1 MHLDREY
8 RPYHLNAETRKT
20 APGELTLVTTYV
32 WVDDELKA
40 CRLKAS
46 ASPRNRSTKRPP

>member
-8 RPYHLNAETRKT
+8 RPYHLNAETRET